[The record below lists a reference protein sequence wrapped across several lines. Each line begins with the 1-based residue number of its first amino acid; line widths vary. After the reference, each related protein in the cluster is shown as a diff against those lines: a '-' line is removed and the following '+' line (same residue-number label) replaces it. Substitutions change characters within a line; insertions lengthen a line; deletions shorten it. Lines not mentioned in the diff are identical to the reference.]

1 MTKKHKIRLAF
12 FLGTILFLLICS
24 ADYAVE
30 YRDLV
35 YSDGFLSDKPE
46 HMYVDGADVA
56 GIFNLFSTAMDSFI
70 LTFTNFFYGL
80 FVLIGSIIFFLILR
94 FAAIRKDSEVTET
107 EYRISLR
114 AMLISTAVIFI
125 ISVILTGIR
134 LFFYTFGLFW
144 QIPLF
149 AFLLYLL
156 PLKNKIPDDDTES

>member
-12 FLGTILFLLICS
+12 FIGTVLFMLICS
-24 ADYAVE
+24 ADYAIE

-35 YSDGFLSDKPE
+35 RSDGFISDKPD

-56 GIFNLFSTAMDSFI
+56 GIFNLFSSVVDSFI
-70 LTFTNFFYGL
+70 LAFTNFFYGL

-114 AMLISTAVIFI
+114 AMWISTAAIFI
-125 ISVILTGIR
+125 ISVMMAGIG
-134 LFFYTFGLFW
+134 LFFYTLGLFW

-156 PLKNKIPDDDTES
+156 PLKKRIPDDDTDP